1 MRYKLFFILI
11 LICTCSF
18 SQETVHENDL
28 KVGLVL
34 SGGGAKGLAHIGT
47 LKVIDSLGLR
57 VDYVAGT
64 SMGAIIGSL
73 YASGYS
79 GKQIDSLFKR
89 VNFDEILS
97 DYLPRAAKTFY
108 EKENS
113 EKYAITLP
121 LEKFK
126 LKLPSALSNGQN
138 AYNLLSKITLHVGDV
153 KDFKDL
159 PIPFFC
165 IATNIETGEQVVLE
179 KGNLAQ
185 AVMASGALPSLFQPV
200 TIGDKVLIDGGVVNN
215 YPIDELKQK
224 DVDIIIGVDVQDD
237 LRDRYNLSAA
247 TDILLQ
253 INNFRTVKDMKEK
266 SKKTD
271 VYIKPDIKDFTV
283 VSFDQGKEI
292 IRRGEQA
299 GKSLANQLK
308 DLALMQSKK
317 KSTPIRITPQDSL
330 QINNIEIGGNNNYTR
345 AYILGKLKI
354 KPDEKISYNAFN
366 EGINNLVATNN
377 FDSFRYELKPT
388 QYDEGYNL
396 YASVQEATEDTFVKF
411 GLHYDELYKSALLV
425 NFTKKKLLVKNDV
438 MSLDLILGDNIRY
451 NFEYFIDKGFYWS
464 IGLKSRFNQFNRNVN
479 AEVLLT
485 PEEAEDLG
493 VNKIDTELSDFTNQ
507 FYLQTLFR
515 KDFALILGAELKRL
529 KINSE
534 TIIDDLN
541 EEEKVFE
548 NSDYFSVYG
557 AIKFDT
563 FDNKHFPNEGFLFDG
578 DFHLYL
584 YSSDYNDTFSEYSIA
599 QAKIGYAQ
607 SFSKHLTATITTE
620 GGFKIGNNSTPY
632 LDFVL
637 GGYGN
642 DFINNFKSFY
652 GYDFITIS
660 GNSFVKATLN
670 LDYQIFKKHH
680 ISLAGNFANIKD
692 NLFESGD
699 WFFNPEYTGYALG
712 YSIETFL
719 GPVEAKYTWSPEL
732 KENIWFFNLGFWF

>member
-1 MRYKLFFILI
+1 
-11 LICTCSF
+11 
-18 SQETVHENDL
+18 
-28 KVGLVL
+28 
-34 SGGGAKGLAHIGT
+34 
-47 LKVIDSLGLR
+47 
-57 VDYVAGT
+57 VAGT
-64 SMGAIIGSL
+64 SMGAIVGSL

-126 LKLPSALSNGQN
+126 LKLPSALSSGQN
-138 AYNLLSKITLHVGDV
+138 AYNLISKITIHVGDI

-165 IATNIETGEQVVLE
+165 IATNIETGEQVVLD

-200 TIGDKVLIDGGVVNN
+200 TIDDKVLIDGGVVNN
-215 YPIDELKQK
+215 YPIDELKEK

-237 LRDRYNLSAA
+237 LRDRDGLTAA

-253 INNFRTVKDMKEK
+253 INNFRTVKDMKLK

-271 VYIKPDIKDFTV
+271 VYIKPDIKDYSV
-283 VSFDQGKEI
+283 VSFDQGQEI
-292 IRRGEQA
+292 IARGIFAAKQA
-299 GKSLANQLK
+299 EEQLK
-308 DLALMQSKK
+308 DIVFKQSTKK
-317 KSTPIRITPQDSL
+317 LLPIKITPQDSL
-330 QINNIEIGGNNNYTR
+330 QINEIEVIGNNNYTR

-354 KPDEKISYNAFN
+354 KSNEKISYNAFN
-366 EGINNLVATNN
+366 DGINNLIATNN
-377 FDSFRYELKPT
+377 FDSFQYELKHT

-396 YASVQEATEDTFVKF
+396 YASVQESQETAFIKF
-411 GLHYDELYKSALLV
+411 GLHYDDLYKSALLV
-425 NFTKKKLLVKNDV
+425 NLTKKKLFVKNDV
-438 MSLDLILGDNIRY
+438 MSLDLILGDNLRY
-451 NFEYFIDKGFYWS
+451 NFEYFIDRGFYWS
-464 IGLKSRFNQFNRNVN
+464 IGFKSRFNQFNRNVN
-479 AEVLLT
+479 AEALLT
-485 PEEAEDLG
+485 SEEAEALG
-493 VNKIDTELSDFTNQ
+493 VNKIDTDLSDFTNQ

-515 KDFALILGAELKRL
+515 KDFALILGAELKHL

-534 TIIDDLN
+534 TILDDPN
-541 EEEKVFE
+541 EKEKIFE
-548 NSDYFSVYG
+548 NSDYFSVFG
-557 AIKFDT
+557 RIKFDT

-584 YSSDYNDTFSEYSIA
+584 YSSDFNNSFSEYSIA

-607 SFSKHLTATITTE
+607 SFSKRLTATLTTE
-620 GGFKIGNNSTPY
+620 GGFKIGDNSIPY

-670 LDYQIFKKHH
+670 FDYEIFKKHH
-680 ISLAGNFANIKD
+680 ISLAGNFANVED
-692 NLFESGD
+692 NLFETGD
-699 WFFNPEYTGYALG
+699 WLTNPEYTGYTLG

-719 GPVEAKYTWSPEL
+719 GPLEAKCTWSPEL
-732 KENIWFFNLGFWF
+732 KESIWFFNLGFWF

>member
-1 MRYKLFFILI
+1 MRFKLFYILI
-11 LICTCSF
+11 FISAFTF
-18 SQETVHENDL
+18 AQEAKQDDL

-34 SGGGAKGLAHIGT
+34 SGGGAKGLAHIGV

-64 SMGAIIGSL
+64 SMGAIVGSL

-97 DYLPRAAKTFY
+97 DYLPRGAKTFY

-113 EKYAITLP
+113 EKYAVTLP
-121 LEKFK
+121 LENFK
-126 LKLPSALSNGQN
+126 LKLPSAISSGQN
-138 AYNLLSKITLHVGDV
+138 AYNLISKITLHVGAI

-165 IATNIETGEQVVLE
+165 IATNIETGEQVVLD

-200 TIGDKVLIDGGVVNN
+200 IIKDKVLIDGGVVNN
-215 YPIDELKQK
+215 YPIDELKEK
-224 DVDIIIGVDVQDD
+224 NVDIIIGVDVQDD
-237 LRDRYNLSAA
+237 LRDRDGLTAA

-253 INNFRTVKDMKEK
+253 INNFRTVNDMKVK

-283 VSFDQGKEI
+283 VSFDQGDEI
-292 IRRGEQA
+292 INKGIFAAHQA
-299 GKSLANQLK
+299 EERLK
-308 DLALMQSKK
+308 DIVAKQLIKQST
-317 KSTPIRITPQDSL
+317 SVRIMPQDSL
-330 QINNIEIGGNNNYTR
+330 QINDIEIVGNKNYTR

-354 KPDEKISYNAFN
+354 KSGEKISYNEFN

-377 FDSFRYELKPT
+377 FNSFNYELKPT

-396 YASVQEATEDTFVKF
+396 YANVQESSQTSFIKF
-411 GLHYDELYKSALLV
+411 GIHYDDLYKSALLI
-425 NFTKKKLLVKNDV
+425 NFTKKKLFVKNDV
-438 MSLDLILGDNIRY
+438 MSLDLILGDNTRY

-464 IGLKSRFNQFNRNVN
+464 IGIKSRFNQFNRNVN
-479 AEVLLT
+479 AEALLT
-485 PEEAEDLG
+485 PEESQGLG
-493 VNKIDTELSDFTNQ
+493 VNKIDAELGDFTNQ

-515 KDFALILGAELKRL
+515 KDFALILGAELKHL

-534 TIIDDLN
+534 TIIDDPN
-541 EEEKVFE
+541 ENEKVFE

-557 AIKFDT
+557 GIKFDT
-563 FDNKHFPNEGFLFDG
+563 FDNKHFPDEGFLFDG
-578 DFHLYL
+578 DFHWYL
-584 YSSDYNDTFSEYSIA
+584 YSSDYSKTFSPYSIA

-607 SFSKHLTATITTE
+607 SFTKHFTATLTTE
-620 GGFKIGNNSTPY
+620 GGFKIGDNSTPY

-652 GYDFITIS
+652 GYDFVAIP

-670 LDYQIFKKHH
+670 LDYEIFKKHH
-680 ISLAGNFANIKD
+680 INLAGNFANIDD

-699 WFFNPEYTGYALG
+699 WFSSPDYTGYALG
-712 YSIETFL
+712 YSVETFL
-719 GPVEAKYTWSPEL
+719 GPLEAKYTWSPEL
-732 KENIWFFNLGFWF
+732 KDSVWFFNIGFWF

>member
-1 MRYKLFFILI
+1 MRFKLFYILI
-11 LICTCSF
+11 FISAFTF
-18 SQETVHENDL
+18 AQEAKQDDL

-34 SGGGAKGLAHIGT
+34 SGGGAKGLAHIGV

-64 SMGAIIGSL
+64 SMGAIVGSL

-97 DYLPRAAKTFY
+97 DYLPRGAKTFY

-113 EKYAITLP
+113 EKYAVTLP
-121 LEKFK
+121 LENFK
-126 LKLPSALSNGQN
+126 LKLPSAISSGQN
-138 AYNLLSKITLHVGDV
+138 AYNLISKITLHVGAI

-165 IATNIETGEQVVLE
+165 IATNIETGEQVVLD

-200 TIGDKVLIDGGVVNN
+200 IIKDKVLIDGGVVNN
-215 YPIDELKQK
+215 YPIDELKEK
-224 DVDIIIGVDVQDD
+224 NVDIIIGVDVQDD
-237 LRDRYNLSAA
+237 LRDRDGLTAA

-253 INNFRTVKDMKEK
+253 INNFRTVNDMKVK

-283 VSFDQGKEI
+283 VSFDQGDEI
-292 IRRGEQA
+292 INKGIFAAHQA
-299 GKSLANQLK
+299 EERLK
-308 DLALMQSKK
+308 DIVAKQLIKQST
-317 KSTPIRITPQDSL
+317 SVRIMPQDSL
-330 QINNIEIGGNNNYTR
+330 QINDIEIVGNKNYTR

-354 KPDEKISYNAFN
+354 KSGEKISYNEFN

-377 FDSFRYELKPT
+377 FNSFNYELKPT

-396 YASVQEATEDTFVKF
+396 YANVQESSQTSFIKF
-411 GLHYDELYKSALLV
+411 GIHYDDLYKSALLI
-425 NFTKKKLLVKNDV
+425 NFTKKKLFVKNDV
-438 MSLDLILGDNIRY
+438 MSLDLILGDNTRY

-464 IGLKSRFNQFNRNVN
+464 IGIKSRFNQFNRNVN
-479 AEVLLT
+479 AEALLT
-485 PEEAEDLG
+485 PEESQGLG
-493 VNKIDTELSDFTNQ
+493 VNKIDAELGDFTNQ

-515 KDFALILGAELKRL
+515 KDFALILGAELKHL

-534 TIIDDLN
+534 TIIDDPN
-541 EEEKVFE
+541 ENEKVFE

-557 AIKFDT
+557 GIKFDT
-563 FDNKHFPNEGFLFDG
+563 FDNKHFPDEGFLFDG
-578 DFHLYL
+578 DFHWYL
-584 YSSDYNDTFSEYSIA
+584 YSSDYSKTFSPYSIA

-607 SFSKHLTATITTE
+607 SFTKHFTATLTTE
-620 GGFKIGNNSTPY
+620 GGFKIGDNSTPY

-652 GYDFITIS
+652 GYDFVAIP

-670 LDYQIFKKHH
+670 LDYEIFKKHH
-680 ISLAGNFANIKD
+680 INLAGNFANIND

-699 WFFNPEYTGYALG
+699 WFSSPDYTGYALG
-712 YSIETFL
+712 YSVETFL
-719 GPVEAKYTWSPEL
+719 GPLEAKYTWSPEL
-732 KENIWFFNLGFWF
+732 KDSVWFFNIGFWF